1 MPLETDHKT
10 FFWKYPINYRE
21 IERNT
26 TVAQVGIPQ
35 EELPAIG
42 DNDHNTFSATN
53 SVRIDVSNNGF
64 THLFLKTMHVDNMI
78 LDLDGTS
85 RTSFDFPNTIL
96 NSSNRYVRL
105 DPDGFQN
112 ILFRIN
118 SDGSR
123 ENASELIINL
133 MPISG
138 QSSCIIYEV
147 MVLDQSLIMNADRR
161 FTKISYKLADRS
173 SVIQKDIADRVT
185 KIPGINNDRWKWD
198 VDYKTTFRGDEL
210 NPFQQDGTLIPGSE
224 LQIDNL
230 DGMLYNRLINFI
242 RDRTN
247 NNFCF
252 SGEYTRYPERVY
264 PSTFPN
270 PDMLLAFLSDFKA
283 SGEEIEF
290 TVIEL

>member
-21 IERNT
+21 IGRNSS
-26 TVAQVGIPQ
+26 VM
-35 EELPAIG
+35 IG
-42 DNDHNTFSATN
+42 DNDHNTYATDN
-53 SVRIDVSNNGF
+53 SVTIDVSNNGF
-64 THLFLKTMHVDNMI
+64 THLFLKTMHVDDMT
-78 LDLDGTS
+78 LELDGTS
-85 RTSFDFPNTIL
+85 RATFDFPNTIL

-112 ILFRIN
+112 ILFRVN
-118 SDGSR
+118 DDGSR
-123 ENASELIINL
+123 QISSDLIIN
-133 MPISG
+133 MNPVSG
-138 QSSCIIYEV
+138 QSSCIIYEA